1 MSELKEKLEEII
13 DHPLEKIILS
23 NGTKDQFKKIVLTR
37 ENDNYAA
44 EKFTEKQVFH
54 ERISVGQLGCF
65 CESCMDNGFRQL
77 NAFSNGEEFSLK
89 LSKKGKVLA
98 GTSKNRNKVKT
109 KSVDSHKKNYYLQ
122 ENEVIPP
129 LVDMGVFTKEGK
141 VASNMHDKYRQI
153 NKFIQFIDEAVDK
166 SGLKT
171 LNIIDFGCGKSY
183 LTFVVYYY
191 LTYIKGLDVT
201 MTGMDLKED
210 VIRKCQQTAEK
221 YGYDKLNFLV
231 GNIADYVSDRPVDMV
246 ITLHACDVAT
256 DYALFHAI
264 QWKTSMIISVP
275 CCQHELN
282 GQMESETFK
291 FLTRY
296 GLVKERIAALM
307 TDAIRANLLEYCGYK
322 TQLLEFIDFSHTPKN
337 IMIRAV
343 KANISEKHR
352 GQMLQEV
359 KNLMEEYHLEP
370 TLYRMLVEA
379 GDINSKSIMMYD

>member
-1 MSELKEKLEEII
+1 M
-13 DHPLEKIILS
+13 
-23 NGTKDQFKKIVLTR
+23 
-37 ENDNYAA
+37 
-44 EKFTEKQVFH
+44 
-54 ERISVGQLGCF
+54 
-65 CESCMDNGFRQL
+65 
-77 NAFSNGEEFSLK
+77 
-89 LSKKGKVLA
+89 
-98 GTSKNRNKVKT
+98 
-109 KSVDSHKKNYYLQ
+109 
-122 ENEVIPP
+122 IPP

-191 LTYIKGLDVT
+191 LTYKKGLDVT

-221 YGYDKLNFLV
+221 YGYDRLKFLV

-282 GQMESETFK
+282 SQMESETFK
-291 FLTRY
+291 ILTRY

-322 TQLLEFIDFSHTPKN
+322 TQLLEFIDFTHTPKN

-343 KANISEKHR
+343 RANISEKHR
-352 GQMLQEV
+352 EQMLQEV
-359 KNLMEEYHLEP
+359 RNLIQEYHLDP

-379 GDINSKSIMMYD
+379 GHINI

>member
-1 MSELKEKLEEII
+1 MPA
-13 DHPLEKIILS
+13 D
-23 NGTKDQFKKIVLTR
+23 
-37 ENDNYAA
+37 
-44 EKFTEKQVFH
+44 
-54 ERISVGQLGCF
+54 
-65 CESCMDNGFRQL
+65 
-77 NAFSNGEEFSLK
+77 
-89 LSKKGKVLA
+89 SK
-98 GTSKNRNKVKT
+98 
-109 KSVDSHKKNYYLQ
+109 
-122 ENEVIPP
+122 
-129 LVDMGVFTKEGK
+129 
-141 VASNMHDKYRQI
+141 
-153 NKFIQFIDEAVDK
+153 
-166 SGLKT
+166 
-171 LNIIDFGCGKSY
+171 
-183 LTFVVYYY
+183 
-191 LTYIKGLDVT
+191 
-201 MTGMDLKED
+201 
-210 VIRKCQQTAEK
+210 K

-282 GQMESETFK
+282 SQMESETFK
-291 FLTRY
+291 ILTRY

>member
-1 MSELKEKLEEII
+1 M
-13 DHPLEKIILS
+13 
-23 NGTKDQFKKIVLTR
+23 
-37 ENDNYAA
+37 
-44 EKFTEKQVFH
+44 
-54 ERISVGQLGCF
+54 
-65 CESCMDNGFRQL
+65 
-77 NAFSNGEEFSLK
+77 
-89 LSKKGKVLA
+89 
-98 GTSKNRNKVKT
+98 
-109 KSVDSHKKNYYLQ
+109 
-122 ENEVIPP
+122 IPP

-141 VASNMHDKYRQI
+141 VASNMYDKYRQI

-291 FLTRY
+291 ILTRY

-307 TDAIRANLLEYCGYK
+307 TDAIRANLLEYYGYK

-370 TLYRMLVEA
+370 TLYRILVEA

>member
-1 MSELKEKLEEII
+1 MSELRDKLEEIM
-13 DHPLEKIILS
+13 DNPVEKIVLS
-23 NGTKDQFKKIVLTR
+23 NGSNSDFKKIVLTK
-37 ENDNYAA
+37 EKENYAA

-54 ERISVGQLGCF
+54 ERISPGQLECY
-65 CESCMDNGFRQL
+65 CESCMEGGFRQL
-77 NAFSNGEEFSLK
+77 NAFSQGQEYSIK
-89 LSKKGKVLA
+89 VSKKGKIMYKA
-98 GTSKNRNKVKT
+98 SKNQNKVKL

-141 VASNMHDKYRQI
+141 IVANMHDKYRQI
-153 NKFIQFIDEAVDK
+153 NKFIQFIDEAVEK

-183 LTFVVYYY
+183 LTFIVYYY
-191 LTYIKGLDVT
+191 LTYKKGLDVT

-210 VIRKCQQTAEK
+210 VIRNCQKTAEK
-221 YGYDKLNFLV
+221 YGYDKLKFIV
-231 GNIADYVSDRPVDMV
+231 GNIADYVTDRRVDMV

-256 DYALFHAI
+256 DYAIFHAI
-264 QWKTSMIISVP
+264 QWNTSMIISVP

-282 GQMESETFK
+282 SQMESDQFHI
-291 FLTRY
+291 LTRY
-296 GLVKERIAALM
+296 GLVKERVAALM

-343 KANISEKHR
+343 KANITEKHR
-352 GQMLQEV
+352 KEMLQEV
-359 KNLMEEYHLEP
+359 ENLIQEYHLDP
-370 TLYRMLVEA
+370 TLYRMLMEN
-379 GDINSKSIMMYD
+379 GK